1 MIGVRTKRTRDVR
14 SQIPKIV
21 GRYLL
26 LSFSVAT
33 LLGIYNYTIPLL
45 LYSVVLDRL
54 VVFPFYLS
62 PRFDISR
69 RIVTRP
75 RTRFDTRTQVYR
87 KQRCRSLLD
96 SDRSEP
102 LSSRVCRYSAR
113 G

>member
-87 KQRCRSLLD
+87 K
-96 SDRSEP
+96 
-102 LSSRVCRYSAR
+102 
-113 G
+113 